1 MKDWKKVIRENRFQF
16 FFFIGMFVLLV
27 ATLIISANID
37 PVEDTPNL
45 PEDPGINDELPTPGD
60 SDVVIVVEESFVK
73 PIKDTDF
80 VIVRKFFE
88 KDDTKENQQL
98 ALIKFNNT
106 YRTSQGTG
114 YAKKDGTSFDVV
126 AAMTGKVVEVKHS
139 PVYGYCVAIEH
150 NADFTTY
157 YYGLSEVT
165 VNKDSEVSQGD
176 KIGVSGYTEYDKEA
190 KNHVYFQVK
199 KNQKYLNPEKVIG
212 KKTSEL

>member
-1 MKDWKKVIRENRFQF
+1 MKDWKKIIRENRFQF
-16 FFFIGMFVLLV
+16 FFFITMFALLIV
-27 ATLIISANID
+27 TLIISSNID
-37 PVEDTPNL
+37 PVEETPSN
-45 PEDPGINDELPTPGD
+45 NDEPGTTIKPVFPED
-60 SDVVIVVEESFVK
+60 SDVVEIVEESFVK

-80 VIVRKFFE
+80 TVVRKFFE

-114 YAKKDGTSFDVV
+114 YAKKDGTNFDVV
-126 AAMTGKVVEVKHS
+126 AAMSGEVVEVKHS
-139 PVYGYCVAIEH
+139 PVFGYCVVIEH
-150 NADFTTY
+150 DDNFTTY

-165 VNKDSEVSQGD
+165 VKEDTEVNQGD

>member
-16 FFFIGMFVLLV
+16 FFFISMFALLV
-27 ATLIISANID
+27 LTLIISSNID
-37 PVEDTPNL
+37 PVEDTPNN
-45 PEDPGINDELPTPGD
+45 PEEPGTVIKPVFPDD
-60 SDVVIVVEESFVK
+60 SDVVEIVEESFVK
-73 PIKDTDF
+73 PIKDTDS
-80 VIVRKFFE
+80 VVVRKFFE

-114 YAKKDGTSFDVV
+114 YAKKDETNFDVV
-126 AAMTGKVVEVKHS
+126 ASMSGEVVEVKHS
-139 PVYGYCVAIEH
+139 PVFGYCVVIEH
-150 NADFTTY
+150 DEDFTTY

-165 VNKDSEVSQGD
+165 VKEDTEVNQGD